1 MHVINKNATK
11 LLNLRY
17 GINKIF
23 YSNLFLFFSFSPVL
37 LLLALFSLP
46 GMSLIQTYLAI
57 TWFVLFLYFKCENF
71 VNAYSKEKN
80 KTRTNKQANKQKTKN
95 YVNRCSYKIRLWFF
109 LILKLRR
116 IAVECSALFKFSS
129 ARQIGLGNAAGNG
142 KWDAGN

>member
-11 LLNLRY
+11 HLNLRY

-71 VNAYSKEKN
+71 VNVYSKEKN

-95 YVNRCSYKIRLWFF
+95 YVNRCPYKIRLWFF

-116 IAVECSALFKFSS
+116 IAVECSALSTILK
-129 ARQIGLGNAAGNG
+129 N
-142 KWDAGN
+142 

>member
-11 LLNLRY
+11 HLNLRY

-71 VNAYSKEKN
+71 VKVYSKEKN

-116 IAVECSALFKFSS
+116 IAVECSALSTILK
-129 ARQIGLGNAAGNG
+129 N
-142 KWDAGN
+142 